1 DPVDGH
7 HRGCADRC
15 PGHRRHRAAAA
26 GAVHHRPA
34 AAPAAGRLPHPL
46 RRPDQDRR
54 PRLDPAGGLRRVQ
67 RGHEPEHLV
76 DHLGR
81 PDRHGRRGLV
91 RDARGGDLADRPCGA
106 VAEVLLGRPDRH
118 RFLRLEEVA
127 GRRPAAGLG
136 AVRRS
141 VGRTDRAAAEDL
153 PPDPAGG
160 GGGAG
165 PALRRQD
172 RRIGGRGRRGRPRG
186 GGAGA
191 VTGRPGRGPARPRL
205 DPVGLVFALA
215 LPLLGAALI
224 LTATA
229 LWSDRLP
236 DPLATHWSG
245 SDGPDGFS
253 GLWTNAW
260 TLAAVLI
267 VVGGGCAAPAAFAR
281 VQLMVRRILL
291 VTAMIV
297 IGLITAVALS
307 MLVTQ
312 LDLADP
318 SRARLSWWPMGAG
331 VAVGTAVGLLG
342 AWLLRDR
349 RVPVPAS
356 APPDPAL
363 PRRAARTALTL
374 TAG

>member
-1 DPVDGH
+1 
-7 HRGCADRC
+7 
-15 PGHRRHRAAAA
+15 
-26 GAVHHRPA
+26 
-34 AAPAAGRLPHPL
+34 
-46 RRPDQDRR
+46 
-54 PRLDPAGGLRRVQ
+54 
-67 RGHEPEHLV
+67 
-76 DHLGR
+76 
-81 PDRHGRRGLV
+81 
-91 RDARGGDLADRPCGA
+91 
-106 VAEVLLGRPDRH
+106 
-118 RFLRLEEVA
+118 
-127 GRRPAAGLG
+127 
-136 AVRRS
+136 
-141 VGRTDRAAAEDL
+141 
-153 PPDPAGG
+153 
-160 GGGAG
+160 
-165 PALRRQD
+165 
-172 RRIGGRGRRGRPRG
+172 
-186 GGAGA
+186 

-215 LPLLGAALI
+215 LPLLGAALV

-363 PRRAARTALTL
+363 PRRADRTALTL
-374 TAG
+374 TAGVPGRVLIIVGAVLAVLAVGTCVLAGSAWPLTIYAPVLWLLLVTARYRITLGPEAITVVSAGLTMMTYRIDEVVGAHVTTVNPLADFGGWGLRAAGRGRYAVATASGPAVRIETACGDVLTVTTDRADDAAGLLNALADDRFS